1 MQDEVEQALA
11 HIGYCTINGFHVRV
25 PYLLQDLCNIFS
37 TDPAHGP
44 ENNMVLGAIN
54 SESNAREDQE
64 LLDSTNKYC
73 YWWLEKYADT
83 PMLPQVTR
91 QHTFNHFYEF
101 YNNLMFG
108 SETGDSTY
116 RDNYLHYLELDA
128 NIPAYELLEAV
139 HSKHG
144 IPFQDTKCLPEE
156 YRGCI
161 PRHDAHDGILK
172 AIARNAR
179 NYVQWDGE
187 MKPRPKHCIYNIR
200 YVHPDQVNSG
210 TPPPDLGSE
219 DSGSGPTLVP
229 DDFHPGSSNESSGS
243 DQSARSLF
251 EDKDMEDEEDSD
263 GEEYGDD
270 NSDQDDNEDINEL
283 AVV

>member
-1 MQDEVEQALA
+1 M
-11 HIGYCTINGFHVRV
+11 V
-25 PYLLQDLCNIFS
+25 P
-37 TDPAHGP
+37 
-44 ENNMVLGAIN
+44 GAIN
-54 SESNAREDQE
+54 SEFNAREDQE
-64 LLDSTNKYC
+64 LLDSTNEYC

-116 RDNYLHYLELDA
+116 RDNYLHYLEPDADIPGLAEQPRIPLPWSESTPLSGGVSGSCESCGPLRETVKLDT
-128 NIPAYELLEAV
+128 E
-139 HSKHG
+139 
-144 IPFQDTKCLPEE
+144 CLPEE
-156 YRGCI
+156 YCGRI

-187 MKPRPKHCIYNIR
+187 MKPRPKHRIYNIQ

-210 TPPPDLGSE
+210 TPPPDSGSE
-219 DSGSGPTLVP
+219 DSGSRPTSVP
-229 DDFHPGSSNESSGS
+229 DDFHPGSSDESSGS

-251 EDKDMEDEEDSD
+251 EDKDMEDEEDGD

-270 NSDQDDNEDINEL
+270 NSDQDDNEDIDEL

>member
-1 MQDEVEQALA
+1 M
-11 HIGYCTINGFHVRV
+11 V
-25 PYLLQDLCNIFS
+25 P
-37 TDPAHGP
+37 
-44 ENNMVLGAIN
+44 GAIN
-54 SESNAREDQE
+54 SEFNAREDQE
-64 LLDSTNKYC
+64 LLDSTNEYC
-73 YWWLEKYADT
+73 YWWLRNMQT
-83 PMLPQVTR
+83 PHASQVTR

-108 SETGDSTY
+108 SETSESTPLSGGVSGSCESCGPLRETVKLIY
-116 RDNYLHYLELDA
+116 EEVAAVSSLRLG
-128 NIPAYELLEAV
+128 AYELLEAV

-144 IPFQDTKCLPEE
+144 IPFQDTECLPEE
-156 YRGCI
+156 YCSRI

-172 AIARNAR
+172 AITRNAQ

-187 MKPRPKHCIYNIR
+187 MKPRPKCRIYNIQ

-210 TPPPDLGSE
+210 TPPPDSGSE
-219 DSGSGPTLVP
+219 DSGSRPTSVP
-229 DDFHPGSSNESSGS
+229 DDFHPGSSDESSGS

-263 GEEYGDD
+263 GEEYSDD
-270 NSDQDDNEDINEL
+270 NSDQDDNEDIDKL